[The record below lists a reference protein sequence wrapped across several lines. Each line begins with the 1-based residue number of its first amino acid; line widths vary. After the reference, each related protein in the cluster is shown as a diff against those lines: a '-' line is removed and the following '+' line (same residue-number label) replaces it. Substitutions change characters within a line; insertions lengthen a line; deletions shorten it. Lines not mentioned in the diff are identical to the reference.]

1 VLVVIG
7 FFFVLNAL
15 GVNLSAVTVVLA
27 SLGVGIGFG
36 LQTLTENLISG
47 FIILFGRS
55 VKKGDFIT
63 VNDQY
68 GRVEAV
74 GARSVVIKTPD
85 NYDMLIPSKEI
96 VGGQITN
103 WTFHDSII
111 RARIDVGVTYSADP
125 EVVEQVL
132 MRVAQENKWAK
143 EKPEPEVWLIGF
155 GDSSVNF
162 QLLIY
167 YDCREV
173 TPFRLKGR
181 IYFEIWDALA
191 EADIEIPFPQ
201 RDLHVRSADIMPE
214 LKDMMEAKRAQL
226 ADDESEAKIE
236 SLEEAVERTAKEEEQ
251 QEDTSDAEQE
261 DDEDT

>member
-1 VLVVIG
+1 
-7 FFFVLNAL
+7 
-15 GVNLSAVTVVLA
+15 
-27 SLGVGIGFG
+27 
-36 LQTLTENLISG
+36 
-47 FIILFGRS
+47 
-55 VKKGDFIT
+55 
-63 VNDQY
+63 
-68 GRVEAV
+68 
-74 GARSVVIKTPD
+74 
-85 NYDMLIPSKEI
+85 
-96 VGGQITN
+96 
-103 WTFHDSII
+103 
-111 RARIDVGVTYSADP
+111 
-125 EVVEQVL
+125 
-132 MRVAQENKWAK
+132 
-143 EKPEPEVWLIGF
+143 
-155 GDSSVNF
+155 
-162 QLLIY
+162 LIY